1 MYQLAIFIDCMCV
14 ECQYLIPLQTTRV
27 HKCDLVYLQWR
38 DKTFQTVRPLI
49 VSDELS
55 ALVHVHKNGNRCLI
69 FLEYHTCF
77 HQIIMNKICLK

>member
-14 ECQYLIPLQTTRV
+14 ECRCLIPLQTTGV
-27 HKCDLVYLQWR
+27 HKCDLVYLQLR

-55 ALVHVHKNGNRCLI
+55 ALVHVHKMSTDASY
-69 FLEYHTCF
+69 F
-77 HQIIMNKICLK
+77 